1 MLQIKSASM
10 WNSMAHSE
18 HNRQKKGG
26 GFVLII
32 FGALLLFLAPNL
44 HTDNPELGIASL
56 VFGIIIGGAG
66 FYIRFIKKPKRSVW
80 SVGLFNKFKKESKK
94 EESVDISVPE
104 KIVKNPDIKKEE
116 EIKKEQ
122 L

>member
-1 MLQIKSASM
+1 MLQRKLVNM
-10 WNSMAHSE
+10 WISMAHSE

-66 FYIRFIKKPKRSVW
+66 FYIRFIKKPKRRVW
-80 SVGLFNKFKKESKK
+80 FPWDYSINSKK
-94 EESVDISVPE
+94 
-104 KIVKNPDIKKEE
+104 KVKRKN
-116 EIKKEQ
+116 